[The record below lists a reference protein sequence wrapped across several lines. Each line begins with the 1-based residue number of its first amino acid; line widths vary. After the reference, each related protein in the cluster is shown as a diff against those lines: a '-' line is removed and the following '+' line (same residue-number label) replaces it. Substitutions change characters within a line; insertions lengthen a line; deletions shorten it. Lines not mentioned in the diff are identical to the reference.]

1 MRVFYKHAPSAL
13 AILGMLAGLTGYY
26 LDIVLRVSFGSL
38 LWAGI
43 AFFFGIA
50 GFIAGG
56 LIQKL
61 ALSSHTDYL
70 TGLWNRRYF
79 YLRLGEEEAHTTRK
93 NTQLCIA
100 MIDIDNFKAIN
111 DRYGHAA
118 GDMLLSELATML
130 RKNVRSKDIVARW
143 GGDEFAII
151 FSGASLMEAYEIMER
166 IRQKVE
172 TRFHASYGLAISAGI
187 ISLAADRELED
198 LLVLADQ
205 ALYKAK
211 EQKNSVITITDLRC

>member
-1 MRVFYKHAPSAL
+1 VRFFYKQAPLAL
-13 AILGMLAGLTGYY
+13 ATLGIAVGLTGYY
-26 LDIVLRVSFGSL
+26 LDIVLRVSFESL

-43 AFFFGIA
+43 ALLLGIA
-50 GFIAGG
+50 GFTAGR
-56 LIQKL
+56 LVQRL
-61 ALSSHTDYL
+61 DLSAHTDFL

-79 YLRLGEEEAHTTRK
+79 YLQLGEEEARATRK
-93 NTQLCIA
+93 HEQLCIA

-118 GDMLLSELATML
+118 GDMLLSDLATMF
-130 RKNVRSKDIVARW
+130 RKNVRDTDIVTRW

-172 TRFHASYGLAISAGI
+172 ARFNSSYGLAISAGI
-187 ISLAADRELED
+187 IALEPDRELED
-198 LLVLADQ
+198 LLVLVDQ

-211 EQKNSVITITDLRC
+211 EQKNSVITITDLPC